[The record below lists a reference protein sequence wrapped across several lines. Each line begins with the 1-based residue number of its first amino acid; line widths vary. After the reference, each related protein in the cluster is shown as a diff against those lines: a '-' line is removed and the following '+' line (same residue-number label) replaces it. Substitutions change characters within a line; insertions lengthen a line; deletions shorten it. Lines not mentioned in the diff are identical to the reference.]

1 MSSLPVVNPTDK
13 TWDDFVAGH
22 RQGHLLQ
29 MTPWGELKSQFGW
42 SVERVALLAPSG
54 TIVAGAQILC
64 RRLPFGLG
72 KLAYVPRGPVLDWQ
86 NAASTQQLIAA
97 LDQVARARGALA
109 VTIEPDLPFT
119 PENSARVAQAGF
131 VPGTVTVQPR
141 RTLLVDITVN
151 EDQILAAM
159 KSKTRY
165 NIRLAAR
172 KGVTVR
178 QGTSADVEIF
188 NDLMAVTGDRNDFS
202 VRNPEYYRA
211 AFDFFDQTG
220 WVGLFLAEYQGEPL
234 AGLMAYA
241 LGNTAWY
248 FFGASSDAHRN
259 LMAPYAVQWAA
270 MRWAKAKG
278 CQVYDLWGVPDEEET
293 TLESRFT
300 QRQDGLWG
308 VYRFKRGFG
317 GRLTRTIGPWDRI
330 RSPLR
335 YRLFQW
341 ALWSRNLGGQRP
353 D

>member
-1 MSSLPVVNPTDK
+1 
-13 TWDDFVAGH
+13 
-22 RQGHLLQ
+22 
-29 MTPWGELKSQFGW
+29 
-42 SVERVALLAPSG
+42 
-54 TIVAGAQILC
+54 
-64 RRLPFGLG
+64 
-72 KLAYVPRGPVLDWQ
+72 
-86 NAASTQQLIAA
+86 
-97 LDQVARARGALA
+97 
-109 VTIEPDLPFT
+109 
-119 PENSARVAQAGF
+119 
-131 VPGTVTVQPR
+131 
-141 RTLLVDITVN
+141 
-151 EDQILAAM
+151 
-159 KSKTRY
+159 
-165 NIRLAAR
+165 
-172 KGVTVR
+172 
-178 QGTSADVEIF
+178 
-188 NDLMAVTGDRNDFS
+188 
-202 VRNPEYYRA
+202 
-211 AFDFFDQTG
+211 
-220 WVGLFLAEYQGEPL
+220 
-234 AGLMAYA
+234 MAYA